1 MVCVVEEGRRH
12 NDVRWSQY
20 RKARAE
26 ERGEDLKGNHEHHVY
41 WFHARY
47 DRLEKQDLLRA
58 VLHEGCSTEVHDVG
72 MIAVFVDGSAKVA
85 LTSEDELLKI
95 LDSNKNL
102 RTRVSW
108 EDLDLAGAARIENNL
123 YIWAAGD
130 LNESPAIASAHAT
143 SEEATAWIEDDPM
156 KQSGYSAE
164 VLNLIRLPIDDLTQL
179 EV

>member
-1 MVCVVEEGRRH
+1 
-12 NDVRWSQY
+12 
-20 RKARAE
+20 
-26 ERGEDLKGNHEHHVY
+26 
-41 WFHARY
+41 
-47 DRLEKQDLLRA
+47 
-58 VLHEGCSTEVHDVG
+58 
-72 MIAVFVDGSAKVA
+72 MIAVFVDGSARVA

-143 SEEATAWIEDDPM
+143 SEDATAWIEDDPM

-164 VLNLIRLPIDDLTQL
+164 VLSLIRLPIDDLTQL

>member
-1 MVCVVEEGRRH
+1 M
-12 NDVRWSQY
+12 
-20 RKARAE
+20 
-26 ERGEDLKGNHEHHVY
+26 
-41 WFHARY
+41 
-47 DRLEKQDLLRA
+47 
-58 VLHEGCSTEVHDVG
+58 HDVG

-102 RTRVSW
+102 RTRVLW
-108 EDLDLAGAARIENNL
+108 EDLDLTGAAQIENDL

-143 SEEATAWIEDDPM
+143 SKEATAWIEGDPM

-164 VLNLIRLPIDDLTQL
+164 VLSLIRLPIDDLTQL